1 MTAEQMD
8 EVLSGVPDS
17 VREFNEKR
25 CMANGQTVV
34 PAELSAGLSD
44 EERATVKTAL
54 LDLIEECRKGGSTID
69 EPASDRL
76 LAVAHATE
84 VLLALDGSTP
94 KNGPGEAALSA
105 AELARVLRHVTS

>member
-8 EVLSGVPDS
+8 EILSGVPDS

-25 CMANGQTVV
+25 CVANGQTVV

-54 LDLIEECRKGGSTID
+54 LDLIKECHSGGGVG
-69 EPASDRL
+69 EGASARL
-76 LAVAHATE
+76 SAVAYGTE
-84 VLLALDGSTP
+84 ALMLL
-94 KNGPGEAALSA
+94 
-105 AELARVLRHVTS
+105 

>member
-8 EVLSGVPDS
+8 EVLSGVEEAT
-17 VREFNEKR
+17 REFNKR
-25 CMANGQTVV
+25 GREEALEPSPCLTEG
-34 PAELSAGLSD
+34 
-44 EERATVKTAL
+44 ERAEVKAAL
-54 LDLIEECRKGGSTID
+54 LDLIEECRKGGSSID